1 MRWRPLLVEQTGE
14 QAMPTDGS
22 WDFWI
27 DRGGTFT
34 DVIGRR
40 PDGSL
45 TAHKLLSENPEAYRD
60 AAVHGIRHL
69 LGLTGDAPI
78 PPGRIGA
85 VKMGTTVATNAL
97 LERKGER
104 TLLLVTEGFRDA
116 LRIGYQARPK
126 IFARQIIKP
135 DMLYER
141 VVEVAER
148 VRADG
153 TVEQAPDLAAVR
165 AELARARRDGIAA
178 VAVVFLH
185 AYRHPEHERQVV
197 ALARE
202 LDFPQVS
209 VSHEVSPLIK
219 LVGRGDTTVVDAYL
233 SPIIRRYVA
242 QVAGEMGTARAAGS
256 SSPSPRRGEGRGEG
270 EQAVGKSLAPSPA
283 LASLGHPLPSGE
295 RGTRLMFMM
304 SSGGLTAAKL
314 FQGKDAI
321 LSGPAGGVV
330 GMAETGRA
338 AGFAHLIGFDMG
350 GTSTDVSHFDGDYE
364 RAFETEVAGVRMRAP
379 MMLIHTVA
387 AGGGSILH
395 FDGARFRV
403 GPDSAGANPGP
414 KCYRR
419 GGPLAVTDAN
429 VMVGK
434 LMPKFF
440 PKIFGPHQDQPLD
453 AESVRAAFADLA
465 REIGDGRTPEQV
477 ADGFIKIAVENMAN
491 AIKKISVQRGYDV
504 TRYALNCFG
513 GAGGQHA
520 CLVAD
525 ALGMTRVLIHPLS
538 SLLSAYG
545 MGLADIR
552 ATRQQAIEETF
563 EDSVLAAVASVGD
576 RLGEEARREVILQG
590 VPTQDVT
597 VEVRAH
603 IRYAGTD
610 TALVVPAYVMPG
622 RRAAASPESMTSA
635 EDMDSGRRRAA
646 SPKMTLQKMR
656 AAFEA
661 AHKARFGFIDASK
674 QMVVEAV
681 SVEAIGGG
689 AKFSEPERPPAK
701 SPLPAPAQSTRFYSG
716 GAWHGAAVFDRAQLA
731 PGHTVTGPAIIIEPH
746 QTVVVETG
754 WSAEITPKNHL
765 VLART
770 VPLKRQTAI
779 GTEADPVMLE
789 VFNNLFMSI
798 AEQMGVSLQN
808 TAYSV
813 NIKERLDFS
822 CAVFAADGTL
832 VANAPHMPVHLGSM
846 DRAVETIIRENLGR
860 IAPGDVY
867 AINAPYNG
875 GTHLPD
881 ITVCTPVFDDARQKI
896 LFWVASRG
904 HHADVGGISPGSM
917 SPNATTIEQEGVYID
932 NFKLVDRGAFREA
945 ALHEL
950 LTGAKFPARN
960 PTQNIN
966 DIKAQIAANEKGV
979 QELKKMVA
987 QFTLPVVTAYMQHV
1001 QDNAAESVRRVID
1014 RLHDSAFSYE
1024 MDQGTVIKVE
1034 ITVDKQTRE
1043 ATVDFSGTSP
1053 QQDTNFNAPEPVT
1066 RAAVLYVFRV
1076 MVDDDIPMNAGCLRP
1091 INIVIP
1097 RRSLLSPEFPAAVVA
1112 GNVETSQAV
1121 TNCLFGALGALAAAQ
1136 GTMNNLNFGNA
1147 RHQYYET
1154 ICSGS
1159 PAGPGFDGTDAVHTH
1174 MTNTRL
1180 TDPEVLE
1187 FRYPVLLED
1196 FHIRKGSGGRGTWKA
1211 GDGIRRTIRFL
1222 ERMECTILSGHRR
1235 VQPFGLAGGEAG
1247 QVGENFVRRKDGRME
1262 RLQGC
1267 DATVIDAGEAIV
1279 IQTPTAG
1286 GYGDARER
1294 KE

>member
-1 MRWRPLLVEQTGE
+1 MAAGT
-14 QAMPTDGS
+14 

-34 DVIGRR
+34 DVIGRA

-45 TAHKLLSENPEAYRD
+45 VAHKLLSEFPEAYSD
-60 AAVHGIRHL
+60 AAVQGIRNL
-69 LGLTGDAPI
+69 LGLAPGAAI
-78 PPGRIGA
+78 PRERIGSI
-85 VKMGTTVATNAL
+85 KMGTTVATNAL
-97 LERKGER
+97 LERAGAR
-104 TLLLVTEGFRDA
+104 TVLVTTHGFRDA
-116 LRIGYQARPK
+116 LKIGYQARPK
-126 IFARQIIKP
+126 IFARHIIKP
-135 DMLYER
+135 QVLFER
-141 VVEVAER
+141 VVEVSER

-153 TVEQAPDLAAVR
+153 AVEQAPDLSAIRPALER
-165 AELARARRDGIAA
+165 ARADGIEA
-178 VAVVFLH
+178 VAIVFMH
-185 AYRHPEHERQVV
+185 AYRFPAHEQRVA

-202 LDFPQVS
+202 IGFAQVS

-233 SPIIRRYVA
+233 SPILRRYVA
-242 QVAGEMGTARAAGS
+242 QVARDLGGS
-256 SSPSPRRGEGRGEG
+256 VRRESIV
-270 EQAVGKSLAPSPA
+270 EQQ
-283 LASLGHPLPSGE
+283 HP
-295 RGTRLMFMM
+295 RLMFMM
-304 SSGGLTAAKL
+304 SSGGLTSAGL

-330 GMAETGRA
+330 GMAETGRV
-338 AGFAHLIGFDMG
+338 AGFSHLIGFDMG
-350 GTSTDVSHFDGDYE
+350 GTSTDVSHFDGEYE

-434 LMPKFF
+434 LLPDFF
-440 PKIFGPHQDQPLD
+440 PKIFGPAQNLPID
-453 AESVRAAFADLA
+453 ADAVKSAFALLA
-465 REIGDGRTPEQV
+465 RDVGGGRTPEEV
-477 ADGFIKIAVENMAN
+477 ADGFIRIAVENMAN

-525 ALGMTRVLIHPLS
+525 ALGMTKVLMHPFS

-545 MGLADIR
+545 MGLANIR
-552 ATRQQAIEETF
+552 ATREQALEEDF
-563 EDSVLAAVASVGD
+563 GDAALRPLEALGG
-576 RLGEEARREVILQG
+576 RLGEDVKRELIQQG
-590 VPTQDVT
+590 VPEGQIT
-597 VEVRAH
+597 VRLRAH

-610 TALVVPAYVMPG
+610 TPLVVETGPL
-622 RRAAASPESMTSA
+622 AAMKATF
-635 EDMDSGRRRAA
+635 
-646 SPKMTLQKMR
+646 K
-656 AAFEA
+656 A
-661 AHKARFGFIDASK
+661 AHRARFGFIDDTKALVIEAAS
-674 QMVVEAV
+674 A
-681 SVEAIGGG
+681 EAIGGG
-689 AKFSEPERPPAK
+689 ATFAEPSHAMTTA
-701 SPLPAPAQSTRFYSG
+701 PLPAPIRHTRFYSSG
-716 GAWHGAAVFDRAQLA
+716 RWHDANVFVRDQVA
-731 PGHTVTGPAIIIEPH
+731 PGHHIDGPAIIIEPH
-746 QTVVVETG
+746 QTIVVEAG
-754 WSAEITPKNHL
+754 WRAAITNKNHL
-765 VLART
+765 LLERV
-770 VPLKRQTAI
+770 VPIQRAHAI
-779 GTEADPVMLE
+779 GTHADPVMLE

-846 DRAVETIIRENLGR
+846 DRAVETIIRENAGA
-860 IAPGDVY
+860 IALGDVY

-881 ITVCTPVFDDARQKI
+881 ITVCTPVFDDSGREI

-917 SPNATTIEQEGVYID
+917 SPNATTIAEEGVYID
-932 NFKLVDRGAFREA
+932 NFKLVDGGRFCEQE
-945 ALHEL
+945 LHDL
-950 LTGAKFPARN
+950 LTGVKYPARN
-960 PTQNIN
+960 PVQNIN
-966 DIKAQIAANEKGV
+966 DLKAQIAANEKGV
-979 QELKKMVA
+979 RELRKMVT
-987 QFTLPVVTAYMQHV
+987 QFTLPVVRAYMAHV

-1014 RLHDSAFSYE
+1014 ALRDSEFSYE
-1024 MDQGTVIKVE
+1024 MDQGTVIKVK
-1034 ITVDKQTRE
+1034 ITVDRDKRE
-1043 ATVDFSGTSP
+1043 ATVDFTGTSP
-1053 QQDTNFNAPEPVT
+1053 QQPTNFNAPEPVT

-1076 MVDDDIPMNAGCLRP
+1076 MVNDDIPMNAGCLRP
-1091 INIVIP
+1091 INIIIP
-1097 RRSLLSPEFPAAVVA
+1097 KRSMLSPEYPAAVVA

-1136 GTMNNLNFGNA
+1136 GTMNNLNFGNDTY
-1147 RHQYYET
+1147 QYYET

-1159 PAGPGFDGTDAVHTH
+1159 PAGPGFPGTDAVHTH

-1180 TDPEVLE
+1180 TDPEILE
-1187 FRYPVLLED
+1187 FRYPVVLED
-1196 FHIRKGSGGRGTWKA
+1196 FHVRAASGGRGRWNA
-1211 GDGIRRTIRFL
+1211 GDGVRRTIRFL
-1222 ERMECTILSGHRR
+1222 ERMDCTILSGHRR
-1235 VQPFGLAGGEAG
+1235 VRPFGLDGGEAG
-1247 QVGENFVRRKDGRME
+1247 QAGENSVRRNDGRIE
-1262 RLQGC
+1262 TLAGC
-1267 DATVIDAGEAIV
+1267 DATVIEAGEAII

-1286 GYGDARER
+1286 GYGHPESANRRQE
-1294 KE
+1294 E

>member
-1 MRWRPLLVEQTGE
+1 MARKISRQI
-14 QAMPTDGS
+14 

-34 DVIGRR
+34 DVVGRR
-40 PDGSL
+40 PDGTL
-45 TAHKLLSENPEAYRD
+45 VAHKLLSENPEAYTD
-60 AAVHGIRHL
+60 AAVQGIRDL
-69 LGLTGDAPI
+69 LDLKPGEAI
-78 PPGRIGA
+78 PAGHVGA

-104 TLLLVTEGFRDA
+104 TALFVTKGFRDA
-116 LRIGYQARPK
+116 LKIGYQARPK
-126 IFARQIIKP
+126 IFARHIIKP

-141 VVEVAER
+141 VVEVDER

-153 TVEQAPDLAAVR
+153 TVEREPDLAVVR
-165 AELARARRDGIAA
+165 TELNAIKSDGIKA
-178 VAVVFLH
+178 VAIIFMH
-185 AYRHPEHERQVV
+185 AYRYADHERKVA

-202 LDFPQVS
+202 IGFSQVS

-233 SPIIRRYVA
+233 SPILRRYVA
-242 QVAGEMGTARAAGS
+242 QVDRDLDAKRSEA
-256 SSPSPRRGEGRGEG
+256 
-270 EQAVGKSLAPSPA
+270 
-283 LASLGHPLPSGE
+283 
-295 RGTRLMFMM
+295 RLMFMM
-304 SSGGLTAAKL
+304 SSGGLTAAEL

-330 GMAETGRA
+330 GMAETGKQ
-338 AGFAHLIGFDMG
+338 AGLNRLIGFDMG
-350 GTSTDVSHFDGDYE
+350 GTSTDVSHFDGEYE

-419 GGPLAVTDAN
+419 NGPLAVTDAN

-434 LMPKFF
+434 LISDFF
-440 PKIFGPHQDQPLD
+440 PKIFGPSQSLSLD
-453 AESVRAAFADLA
+453 AHAVRMAFTDLA
-465 REIGDGRTPEQV
+465 QQVGGRMPEDV

-491 AIKKISVQRGYDV
+491 AIKKISVQRGYDI

-525 ALGMTRVLIHPLS
+525 ALGMTRVLIHPFS

-552 ATRQQAIEETF
+552 ATREQAIELPF
-563 EDSVLAAVASVGD
+563 GGKAFKAIARVGKL
-576 RLGEEARREVILQG
+576 LGKVTKEEVEGQG
-590 VPTQDVT
+590 VPSGKIKVF
-597 VEVRAH
+597 VRAH

-610 TALVVPAYVMPG
+610 TPLVV
-622 RRAAASPESMTSA
+622 AAG
-635 EDMDSGRRRAA
+635 SGAA
-646 SPKMTLQKMR
+646 MKR
-656 AAFEA
+656 AFEK
-661 AHKARFGFIDASK
+661 AHKARFGFIDRTK
-674 QMVVEAV
+674 QIVIEAV
-681 SVEAIGGG
+681 SVEAVGGG
-689 AKFSEPERPPAK
+689 AKFTEKAARRAGAALPKPA
-701 SPLPAPAQSTRFYSG
+701 LQTQFFSG
-716 GAWHGAAVFDRAQLA
+716 GDWHKANVYTRDQLKPGSRVKGA
-731 PGHTVTGPAIIIEPH
+731 AIIIEPH
-746 QTVVVETG
+746 QTIVVEPG
-754 WSAEITPKNHL
+754 WQAELTARNHL
-765 VLART
+765 VLTRAKK
-770 VPLKRQTAI
+770 LKRVHAI
-779 GTEADPVMLE
+779 GTHADPVMLE

-822 CAVFAADGTL
+822 CAVFAHDGTL

-846 DRAVETIIRENLGR
+846 DRAVETIIRENQGHIR
-860 IAPGDVY
+860 PGDVY

-881 ITVCTPVFDDARQKI
+881 ITVCTPVFDDKKKSI

-917 SPNATTIEQEGVYID
+917 SPNATTIEQEGVLFD
-932 NFKLVDRGAFREA
+932 NFKLVDRGRFREKELLA
-945 ALHEL
+945 ALA
-950 LTGAKFPARN
+950 GAKYPARN
-960 PTQNIN
+960 PVQNIN
-966 DIKAQIAANEKGV
+966 DIKAQVAANEKGV
-979 QELKKMVA
+979 AELRKMV
-987 QFTLPVVTAYMQHV
+987 QHFTLPVVKAYMQHV

-1014 RLHDSAFSYE
+1014 RLHDAEFNYE
-1024 MDQGTVIKVE
+1024 MDQGTAIKVK
-1034 ITVDKQTRE
+1034 ITVDKKKRE
-1043 ATVDFSGTSP
+1043 ATVDFTGTSE
-1053 QQDTNFNAPEPVT
+1053 QQPTNFNAPEPVT

-1076 MVDDDIPMNAGCLRP
+1076 MVDDEIPMNAGCLRP

-1097 RRSLLSPEFPAAVVA
+1097 KRSMLSPEYPAAVVA

-1159 PAGPGFDGTDAVHTH
+1159 PAGPGFNGTDAVHTH

-1187 FRYPVLLED
+1187 FRYPVVLED
-1196 FHIRKGSGGRGTWKA
+1196 FHIRPGSGGRGKWHA

-1222 ERMECTILSGHRR
+1222 EKMECTILSGHRR
-1235 VQPFGLAGGEAG
+1235 VPPFGLAGGETG
-1247 QVGENFVRRKDGRME
+1247 QVGENWTRRNDGRME
-1262 RLQGC
+1262 KLQGC
-1267 DATVIDAGEAIV
+1267 DATVIDETEAII

-1286 GYGDARER
+1286 GYGPGKPLIDSTDYAGR
-1294 KE
+1294 

>member
-1 MRWRPLLVEQTGE
+1 MARKISRQI
-14 QAMPTDGS
+14 

-34 DVIGRR
+34 DVVGRR
-40 PDGSL
+40 PDGTL
-45 TAHKLLSENPEAYRD
+45 VAHKLLSENPEAYTD
-60 AAVHGIRHL
+60 AAVQGIRDL
-69 LGLTGDAPI
+69 LDLKPGEAI
-78 PPGRIGA
+78 PAGHVAA

-104 TLLLVTEGFRDA
+104 TALFVTKGFRDA
-116 LRIGYQARPK
+116 LKIGYQARPK
-126 IFARQIIKP
+126 IFARHIIKP

-141 VVEVAER
+141 VVEVDER

-153 TVEQAPDLAAVR
+153 TVEREPDLAVVR
-165 AELARARRDGIAA
+165 TELNAIKSDGIKA
-178 VAVVFLH
+178 VAIIFMH
-185 AYRHPEHERQVV
+185 AYRHADHERKVA

-202 LDFPQVS
+202 MGFSQVS

-233 SPIIRRYVA
+233 SPILQRYVA
-242 QVAGEMGTARAAGS
+242 QVDRDLDAKRSEA
-256 SSPSPRRGEGRGEG
+256 
-270 EQAVGKSLAPSPA
+270 
-283 LASLGHPLPSGE
+283 
-295 RGTRLMFMM
+295 RLMFMM
-304 SSGGLTAAKL
+304 SSGGLTAAEL

-330 GMAETGRA
+330 GMAETGKQ
-338 AGFAHLIGFDMG
+338 AGLNRLIGFDMG
-350 GTSTDVSHFDGDYE
+350 GTSTDVSHFDGEYE

-419 GGPLAVTDAN
+419 NGPLAVTDAN

-434 LMPKFF
+434 LIPDFF
-440 PKIFGPHQDQPLD
+440 PKIFGPSQSLSLD
-453 AESVRAAFADLA
+453 AHAVRMAFTDLA
-465 REIGDGRTPEQV
+465 QQVGGRMPEDV

-491 AIKKISVQRGYDV
+491 AIKKISVQRGYDI

-525 ALGMTRVLIHPLS
+525 ALGMTRVLIHPFS

-552 ATRQQAIEETF
+552 ATREQAIELPF
-563 EDSVLAAVASVGD
+563 GGKAFKAIARVGKL
-576 RLGEEARREVILQG
+576 LGKVTKEEVEGQG
-590 VPTQDVT
+590 VPSGKIKVF
-597 VEVRAH
+597 VRAH

-610 TALVVPAYVMPG
+610 TPLVV
-622 RRAAASPESMTSA
+622 AAGS
-635 EDMDSGRRRAA
+635 DAA
-646 SPKMTLQKMR
+646 MKR
-656 AAFEA
+656 AFEK
-661 AHKARFGFIDASK
+661 AHKARFGFIDRTK
-674 QMVVEAV
+674 QIVIEAV
-681 SVEAIGGG
+681 SVEAVGGG
-689 AKFSEPERPPAK
+689 AKFTEKAARRAGAALPKPA
-701 SPLPAPAQSTRFYSG
+701 LQTQFFSG
-716 GAWHGAAVFDRAQLA
+716 GDWHKANVYTRDQLKPGSRVKGA
-731 PGHTVTGPAIIIEPH
+731 AIIIEPH
-746 QTVVVETG
+746 QTIVVEPG
-754 WSAEITPKNHL
+754 WQAELTARNHL
-765 VLART
+765 VLTRAKK
-770 VPLKRQTAI
+770 LKRVHAI
-779 GTEADPVMLE
+779 GTHADPVMLE

-822 CAVFAADGTL
+822 CAVFAHDGTL

-846 DRAVETIIRENLGR
+846 DRAVETIIRENQGHIR
-860 IAPGDVY
+860 PGDVY

-881 ITVCTPVFDDARQKI
+881 ITVCTPVFDDKKKSI

-917 SPNATTIEQEGVYID
+917 SPNATTIEQEGVLFD
-932 NFKLVDRGAFREA
+932 NFKLVDRGRFREKELLA
-945 ALHEL
+945 A
-950 LTGAKFPARN
+950 LTGAKYPARN
-960 PTQNIN
+960 PVQNIN
-966 DIKAQIAANEKGV
+966 DIKAQVAANEKGV
-979 QELKKMVA
+979 AELRKMV
-987 QFTLPVVTAYMQHV
+987 QHFTLPVVKAYMQHV

-1014 RLHDSAFSYE
+1014 RLHDAEFNYE
-1024 MDQGTVIKVE
+1024 MDQGTAIKVK
-1034 ITVDKQTRE
+1034 ITVDKKKRE
-1043 ATVDFSGTSP
+1043 ATVDFTGTSE
-1053 QQDTNFNAPEPVT
+1053 QQPTNFNAPEPVT

-1076 MVDDDIPMNAGCLRP
+1076 MVDDEIPMNAGCLRP
-1091 INIVIP
+1091 IKIVIP
-1097 RRSLLSPEFPAAVVA
+1097 KRSMLSPEYPAAVVA
-1112 GNVETSQAV
+1112 GNVETSQAI

-1159 PAGPGFDGTDAVHTH
+1159 PAGPGFNGTDAVHTH

-1187 FRYPVLLED
+1187 FRYPVVLED
-1196 FHIRKGSGGRGTWKA
+1196 FHVRPGSGGRGKWHA

-1222 ERMECTILSGHRR
+1222 EKMECTILSGHRR
-1235 VQPFGLAGGEAG
+1235 VPPFGLAGGETG
-1247 QVGENFVRRKDGRME
+1247 QVGENWARRKDGRME
-1262 RLQGC
+1262 KLQGC
-1267 DATVIDAGEAIV
+1267 DATVIDETEAII

-1286 GYGDARER
+1286 AYGPPETAN
-1294 KE
+1294 